1 MLFTFDYARF
11 GKQEDSN
18 YHARVNFGMPFY
30 LLTFLINGIVGIY
43 LVASIPQDAALSE
56 VSVVLSILKLLGIWG
71 LLFVWITQTRIN
83 TDNFYLASV
92 NMQSFFSELLNIKA
106 VKFFWSCI
114 VGGIVYLLMLVDVFS
129 YLLQALAYQGVFV
142 VAWVGIALAHILVNN
157 SEEANSLIESDN
169 RFNKVGLSAWLIST
183 IVGIVMMNSGASIAS
198 FSAPITFVVSFFVY
212 AGIKNSEGKE
222 LSRV

>member
-1 MLFTFDYARF
+1 
-11 GKQEDSN
+11 
-18 YHARVNFGMPFY
+18 
-30 LLTFLINGIVGIY
+30 
-43 LVASIPQDAALSE
+43 
-56 VSVVLSILKLLGIWG
+56 
-71 LLFVWITQTRIN
+71 
-83 TDNFYLASV
+83 
-92 NMQSFFSELLNIKA
+92 
-106 VKFFWSCI
+106 
-114 VGGIVYLLMLVDVFS
+114 MLVDVFS